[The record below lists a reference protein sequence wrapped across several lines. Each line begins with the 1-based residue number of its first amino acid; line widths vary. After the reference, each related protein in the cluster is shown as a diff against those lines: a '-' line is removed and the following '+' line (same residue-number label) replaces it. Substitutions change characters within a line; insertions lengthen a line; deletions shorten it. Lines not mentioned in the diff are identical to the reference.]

1 MRKLL
6 FILLFLPIIGF
17 GQSNAY
23 CDSIQ
28 INLISID
35 TLSNP
40 ITINFEVNPNYTT
53 NYNFPYCGLFLF
65 DNNGDTLAYQPLLS
79 GNVYGINQGLI
90 EIRTLEA
97 TSNFSYFFSGV
108 LQIVNDWHS
117 GGPTYTACSFPI
129 NFTSTELSE
138 ILNYSN
144 KRLIKLV
151 DVLGREVKDQR
162 DIPLFYIYNDGT
174 VEKKIIIE

>member
-1 MRKLL
+1 MKK
-6 FILLFLPIIGF
+6 ILLLLLCLPLIGL
-17 GQSNAY
+17 GKSNAY

-108 LQIVNDWHS
+108 LEIVNDWHS
-117 GGPTYTACSFPI
+117 GGPTYTACSFPMS
-129 NFTSTELSE
+129 FTPTELSE
-138 ILNYSN
+138 IFNSSDKELV
-144 KRLIKLV
+144 RLI
-151 DVLGREVKDQR
+151 DILGREVNEKR
-162 DIPLFYIYNDGT
+162 NTPLFYIYNDGT
-174 VEKKIIIE
+174 VEKRIVIE

>member
-1 MRKLL
+1 MPL
-6 FILLFLPIIGF
+6 IGF

-23 CDSIQ
+23 CDSIE

-35 TLSNP
+35 TLSDP
-40 ITINFEVNPNYTT
+40 AIIDFEVNPNYTT

-108 LQIVNDWHS
+108 LEIINDWHS
-117 GGPTYTACSFPI
+117 GGPTYTSCSFPI
-129 NFTSTELSE
+129 NFTSTGLSE
-138 ILNYSN
+138 ISN
-144 KRLIKLV
+144 FSDKRLIKV
-151 DVLGREVKDQR
+151 TDILGREVSEQR
-162 DIPLFYIYNDGT
+162 NTPLFYIYNDGT
-174 VEKKIIIE
+174 LEKRIIIE

>member
-1 MRKLL
+1 MKKLVLML
-6 FILLFLPIIGF
+6 FCFPLIGF
-17 GQSNAY
+17 GQLTY

-40 ITINFEVNPNYTT
+40 KTIDFEVSPNYTT

-79 GNVYGINQGLI
+79 GNVYGISQGLV

-108 LQIVNDWHS
+108 LQIVNYWHS

-129 NFTSTELSE
+129 NFSSTELSE
-138 ILNYSN
+138 VLNYSD
-144 KRLIKLV
+144 KRLIRLV
-151 DVLGREVKDQR
+151 DVLGREVDKKR
-162 DIPLFYIYNDGT
+162 NSPLFYIYNDGT

>member
-1 MRKLL
+1 MKKLL
-6 FILLFLPIIGF
+6 LILLCLPFIGF
-17 GQSNAY
+17 GQNNVY

-40 ITINFEVNPNYTT
+40 ITIDFEVNPNYTT

-79 GNVYGINQGLI
+79 GNVYGINQGLV
-90 EIRTLEA
+90 ETRTLEA

-117 GGPTYTACSFPI
+117 GGPTYVACEFPI
-129 NFTSTELSE
+129 NFSTTELLETFSSFDK
-138 ILNYSN
+138 I
-144 KRLIKLV
+144 LIKSI
-151 DVLGREVKDQR
+151 DILGRDVNPEKNKPF
-162 DIPLFYIYNDGT
+162 IEIYNDGT
-174 VEKKIIIE
+174 VEKKMIIE